1 MIDLKKFI
9 EMIKGANRVLIVE
22 RDYIDDLNVFPV
34 PDGDTG
40 SNMNATV
47 QGATLS
53 IENKSI
59 KSFSEF
65 ASIFSKALLMNARGN
80 SGVILSQIMRGFL
93 SNFTEDVNF
102 LSPDLLKKSFLLAKE
117 KAYQSVINPVEGTIL
132 TVIRKIAEFVNT
144 KNYSNEKE
152 LFADVVS
159 AGQAALDETPNLL
172 PELKEVG
179 VVDSGGYGLLS
190 FFKGM
195 NAALENKIDEFITS
209 IKAELTIKKGE
220 TPYIDEENFNFFDQH
235 KNEEGFGYCSE
246 AIINL
251 NLRIDPTNK
260 NELKESFNIENFKN
274 ELLMIGNSLVC
285 VEYDNLVKVHIHTMK
300 PSRFLQIAQKYG
312 EFEKIKIENMT
323 IQYEEKINDSLNTQ
337 QVLSDEE
344 LMDSDEQTPLSDG
357 LSIVVTAPTTKIA
370 DFIKEDFNV
379 EQVLV
384 TEEGVVPSTLDFI
397 KAIKKCE
404 RKSCLVIIDDT
415 NLFLAAEQAKRNI
428 SNIEV
433 EIIPGKNLFEAIY
446 SVSMVDRNQ
455 NIKYNYR
462 ELSKNLKK
470 VLSAVISTS
479 VKDVNYSHIKVQK
492 NNKIGI
498 INKKIVVSVQDEF
511 AALKLTLDKL
521 IMNCKTADICYLVYG
536 MNANINV
543 VKEFERYCSEKY
555 GIYCEARSGGQKTYE
570 YYIGIE

>member
-9 EMIKGANRVLIVE
+9 EMIKGASRVLVIE

-40 SNMNATV
+40 SNMSATV
-47 QGATLS
+47 QGATLA
-53 IENKSI
+53 IENKVI
-59 KSFSEF
+59 KNFNEL
-65 ASIFSKALLMNARGN
+65 ANIFSKALLMNARGN

-93 SNFTEDVNF
+93 SNFTENVNSLDV
-102 LSPDLLKKSFLLAKE
+102 DLLKESFILAKE

-132 TVIRKIAEFVNT
+132 TVIRRIAEFVNS
-144 KNYSNEKE
+144 KKYNDEIE
-152 LFADVVS
+152 LFADVIS
-159 AGQAALDETPNLL
+159 EGQLALDDTPNLL

-195 NAALENKIDEFITS
+195 NAVLNDKIEEFIS
-209 IKAELTIKKGE
+209 NIKSELTIRKGE

-246 AIINL
+246 VIINL

-260 NELKESFNIENFKN
+260 NETKEQFNMEQFKN

-285 VEYDNLVKVHIHTMK
+285 VEYDNLVKVHLHTMK
-300 PSRFLQIAQKYG
+300 PSRFLQISQKYG

-323 IQYEEKINDSLNTQ
+323 IQYEEKINDSINNQEAITPDKLNEVDKPIQ
-337 QVLSDEE
+337 LAE
-344 LMDSDEQTPLSDG
+344 G
-357 LSIVVTAPTTKIA
+357 LSIVVTVPTTKIA

-397 KAIKKCE
+397 NAIKKCE

-428 SNIEV
+428 DNIEI

-446 SVSMVDRNQ
+446 SLSMVDRNQ

-462 ELSKNLKK
+462 ELSKSLKK

-521 IMNCKTADICYLVYG
+521 ILNCKIADICYLVYG
-536 MNANINV
+536 VNANINV
-543 VKEFERYCSEKY
+543 VKEFEKYCSEKY
-555 GIYCEARSGGQKTYE
+555 GIYCEARSGGQKTYD

>member
-9 EMIKGANRVLIVE
+9 EMIKGASRVLVIE

-47 QGATLS
+47 QGATLA
-53 IENKSI
+53 IENKVI
-59 KSFSEF
+59 KNFNEL
-65 ASIFSKALLMNARGN
+65 ANIFSKALLMNARGN

-93 SNFTEDVNF
+93 RNFTENVNSLDV
-102 LSPDLLKKSFLLAKE
+102 DLLKESFILAKE

-132 TVIRKIAEFVNT
+132 TVIRRIAEFVNS
-144 KNYSNEKE
+144 KKYNDEIE
-152 LFADVVS
+152 LFADVIS
-159 AGQAALDETPNLL
+159 EGQLALDDTPNLL

-195 NAALENKIDEFITS
+195 NAVLNDKIEEFIS
-209 IKAELTIKKGE
+209 NIKSELTIRKGE

-246 AIINL
+246 VIINL
-251 NLRIDPTNK
+251 NLCIDPTNK
-260 NELKESFNIENFKN
+260 NETKEQFNMEQFKN

-285 VEYDNLVKVHIHTMK
+285 VEYDNLVKVHLHTMK
-300 PSRFLQIAQKYG
+300 PSRFLQISQKYG

-323 IQYEEKINDSLNTQ
+323 IQYEEKINDSINNQEAVTPDKLNE
-337 QVLSDEE
+337 VDEPIQLAE
-344 LMDSDEQTPLSDG
+344 G
-357 LSIVVTAPTTKIA
+357 LSIVVTVPTTKIA

-384 TEEGVVPSTLDFI
+384 TEEGVVPSTFDFI
-397 KAIKKCE
+397 NAIKKCE

-428 SNIEV
+428 DNIEI

-446 SVSMVDRNQ
+446 SLSMVDRNQ

-521 IMNCKTADICYLVYG
+521 ILNCKIADICYLVYG
-536 MNANINV
+536 ANANINV

-555 GIYCEARSGGQKTYE
+555 GIYCEARSGGQKTYD

>member
-9 EMIKGANRVLIVE
+9 EMIKGASRVLVIE
-22 RDYIDDLNVFPV
+22 RDYIDDLNIFPV

-47 QGATLS
+47 QGATLA
-53 IENKSI
+53 IENKVI
-59 KSFSEF
+59 KNFNEL
-65 ASIFSKALLMNARGN
+65 ANIFSKALLMNARGN

-93 SNFTEDVNF
+93 SNFTENVNSLDV
-102 LSPDLLKKSFLLAKE
+102 DLLKESFILAKE

-132 TVIRKIAEFVNT
+132 TVIRKIAEFVNS
-144 KNYSNEKE
+144 KKYNDEIE
-152 LFADVVS
+152 LFADVIS
-159 AGQAALDETPNLL
+159 EGQLALDDTPNLL

-195 NAALENKIDEFITS
+195 NAVLNDKIEEFIS
-209 IKAELTIKKGE
+209 NIKSELTIRKGE

-246 AIINL
+246 VIINL

-260 NELKESFNIENFKN
+260 NETKEQFNMEQFKN

-285 VEYDNLVKVHIHTMK
+285 VEYDNLVKVHLHTMK
-300 PSRFLQIAQKYG
+300 PSRFLQISQKYG

-323 IQYEEKINDSLNTQ
+323 IQYEEKINDSINNQEAITPDKLNE
-337 QVLSDEE
+337 VDEPIQLAE
-344 LMDSDEQTPLSDG
+344 G
-357 LSIVVTAPTTKIA
+357 LSIVVTVPTTKIA

-397 KAIKKCE
+397 NAIKKCE

-428 SNIEV
+428 DNIEI

-446 SVSMVDRNQ
+446 SLSMVDRNQ

-521 IMNCKTADICYLVYG
+521 ILNCKVADICYLVYG
-536 MNANINV
+536 VNANINV

-555 GIYCEARSGGQKTYE
+555 GIYCEARSGGQKTYD